1 MKWTPEAED
10 AIKNVPFFVRKKV
23 RSRVEQEARQAGL
36 ATVDLATVT
45 LAQQR
50 FLSGQASEIRG
61 FQLDVCF
68 GPRGCP
74 NRTLPVDDLQRRIA
88 ALLEQ
93 ADLLSFLKRHV
104 AGPLKFHQ
112 EFRVSLAECPNAC
125 SQPQIKDIGI
135 IAACTPRV
143 AAAEC
148 SHCGACA
155 AACRDAAVSV
165 FADRPQPVIDHDRC
179 MACGQCLAVCPS
191 GSLAAGQQGFRVQ
204 LGGKLGRHP
213 RLGRELPGIFSADQV
228 LAIVAACLRF
238 YRQNSRNGRR
248 FAELLDDAA
257 FAEMAARFAA
267 SAPSSEP

>member
-104 AGPLKFHQ
+104 AGPLNFHH

-155 AACRDAAVSV
+155 AACRAAAVSV

-179 MACGQCLAVCPS
+179 MACGQCLALCPS
-191 GSLAAGQQGFRVQ
+191 GTLAADQQGFRVQ

-213 RLGRELPGIFSADQV
+213 RLGRELPGIFSADEV
-228 LAIVAACLRF
+228 LAIVAACLKF
-238 YRQNSRNGRR
+238 YKQNSRNGRR

-257 FAEMAARFAA
+257 FDRMVERFAKNGSGA
-267 SAPSSEP
+267 AP